1 MFTTFYHGTI
11 RKVVTAFGTL
21 FNNIYIQRND
31 GISTKKIKVPLV
43 YSPKEKFV
51 HRLNLD
57 VDKTMVQTM
66 LPRMGFSISNINYDA
81 ERKKNS
87 TNKRWKQELTT
98 NEDVTFH
105 YRYEEVPYNIDFQ
118 LYIYARNIDDGLQIV
133 EQILP
138 FFVPDFTITIKP
150 KVLNNDIEK
159 LDIPIVLNEI
169 TPSEVYDKSFSED
182 TRVLNWDLMFS
193 AKACLFGP
201 VRSSGL
207 IKDITVNMFDFD
219 EV

>member
-1 MFTTFYHGTI
+1 
-11 RKVVTAFGTL
+11 
-21 FNNIYIQRND
+21 
-31 GISTKKIKVPLV
+31 
-43 YSPKEKFV
+43 
-51 HRLNLD
+51 LNLD